1 MIQLVPEEIDEYAVR
16 QTTPVPALL
25 DELRD
30 VTYSTMDLP
39 QMQVGILEGTFLQ
52 LLVRLSGARRGLEI
66 GMFTGYSTLM
76 MAGGLP
82 EDGELITC
90 DVDPRAEEVARGFF
104 ARSPHGS
111 KIRVCM
117 GPALETLQGLS
128 GPLDF
133 AFIDADKVGYIHYF
147 EAVLPLLRPGGWIA
161 ADNTLWS
168 GAVLD
173 DPADQDEDARALAA
187 FSRHVAADERVS
199 QVLLTVRDGITLIW
213 RKQ

>member
-1 MIQLVPEEIDEYAVR
+1 MIQLVPENIEDYAAG

-25 DELRD
+25 EELRE
-30 VTYSTMDLP
+30 VTYASMELP
-39 QMQVGILEGTFLQ
+39 QMQVGVLEGTFLQ

-82 EDGELITC
+82 QDGELITC
-90 DVDPRAEEVARGFF
+90 DVDPKAEEVARSFF
-104 ARSPHGS
+104 ARSPHGG

-117 GPALETLQGLS
+117 GPALETIAGLQ

-133 AFIDADKVGYIHYF
+133 AFIDADKANYVHYF

-173 DPADQDEDARALAA
+173 DPADQDEDTRTLAA
-187 FSRHVAADERVS
+187 FSRHVAADDRVD

-213 RKQ
+213 KK

>member
-1 MIQLVPEEIDEYAVR
+1 
-16 QTTPVPALL
+16 
-25 DELRD
+25 
-30 VTYSTMDLP
+30 
-39 QMQVGILEGTFLQ
+39 
-52 LLVRLSGARRGLEI
+52 
-66 GMFTGYSTLM
+66 M

-90 DVDPRAEEVARGFF
+90 DVDPKAEEVARSFF
-104 ARSPHGS
+104 ARSPHGG

-117 GPALETLQGLS
+117 GPALATLQELE

-133 AFIDADKVGYIHYF
+133 AFIDADKSNYINYF

-161 ADNTLWS
+161 ADNTLWN

-173 DPADQDEDARALAA
+173 DPADQDEDTRTLAA
-187 FSRHVAADERVS
+187 FSRHVAADERVD

-213 RKQ
+213 KR

>member
-1 MIQLVPEEIDEYAVR
+1 MIQLVPERIEEYATQ

-30 VTYSTMDLP
+30 VTYSSMDLP
-39 QMQVGILEGTFLQ
+39 QMQVGVLEGTFLQ
-52 LLVRLSGARRGLEI
+52 LLVRLSGAHRGLEI

-76 MAGGLP
+76 MAAGLP

-90 DVDPRAEEVARGFF
+90 DVNPRAEEVARSFF

-111 KIRVCM
+111 KIRICM
-117 GPALETLQGLS
+117 GPALQTLQGLD

-133 AFIDADKVGYIHYF
+133 AFIDADKVNYIHYF
-147 EAVLPLLRPGGWIA
+147 EAVLPLLRSGGWIA
-161 ADNTLWS
+161 ADNTLWN

-173 DPADQDEDARALAA
+173 APGNQDEDTRALAA
-187 FSRHVAADERVS
+187 FSRHVAADDRVD
-199 QVLLTVRDGITLIW
+199 QILLTVRDGITLI
-213 RKQ
+213 RTR

>member
-1 MIQLVPEEIDEYAVR
+1 MIQLVPEKIEEYAMR
-16 QTTPVPALL
+16 QTTPIPALL

-39 QMQVGILEGTFLQ
+39 QMQVGVLEGTFLQ

-82 EDGELITC
+82 DGGELITC
-90 DVDPRAEEVARGFF
+90 DVDPKAEEVARNFF

-117 GPALETLQGLS
+117 GPALETLQGLD

-133 AFIDADKVGYIHYF
+133 AFIDADKASYIHYF

-161 ADNTLWS
+161 ADNTLWN

-173 DPADQDEDARALAA
+173 DPADQDEDTRTLAA
-187 FSRHVAADERVS
+187 FSRHVADADGVD

-213 RKQ
+213 KKQ